1 MRERLAIII
10 AFLTVC
16 FAISI
21 SALFAW
27 KHNVAAI
34 EPATRAKVSIDTDVS
49 KRNVPLEP
57 NKLIPAGRTIYE
69 AKHCQMCH
77 SIQGVG
83 NPRYPLDGVG
93 CKLSRTELRE
103 AIIGAGAA
111 SSKMSGAVRQRK
123 ARYAEMPE
131 DEMSKLIDY
140 LSALVVSQK

>member
-1 MRERLAIII
+1 MRERIAILV

-27 KHNVAAI
+27 KHNAAI
-34 EPATRAKVSIDTDVS
+34 ARATPVSGVSTNSNLKAQNDPVAK
-49 KRNVPLEP
+49 NGLGPPGAE
-57 NKLIPAGRTIYE
+57 IYQ
-69 AKHCQMCH
+69 AKHCRTCH
-77 SIQGVG
+77 SIKGVG
-83 NPRYPLDGVG
+83 NPRSPLDGVG
-93 CKLSRTELRE
+93 SRLNRAELRE
-103 AIIGAGAA
+103 AIIGTGAA

-140 LSALVVSQK
+140 LATLVVAEK